1 MASPIRLLNEALNI
15 DFTLVELK
23 QRHIENFSE
32 AMLSWKD
39 LSIPKYRGEVVRT
52 AVQSGWFASPAIS
65 PEDVGNMKA
74 SEIRWMADKLVEAF
88 TAAMEIDPK

>member
-1 MASPIRLLNEALNI
+1 MAPPIRLLNEALNI

-52 AVQSGWFASPAIS
+52 AILSGWFASPTIS
-65 PEDVGNMKA
+65 ADDVGNMKA
-74 SEIRWMADKLVEAF
+74 AEIRWIADKLVEAF
-88 TAAMEIDPK
+88 TDTMEIDPK